1 MSTNAPMMSPQHSGL
16 PRGELLG
23 RYRSYEDAQK
33 IVDHLAA
40 AEDFDIKT
48 LSIVGN
54 DLRTVEHIRSRLSY
68 PRVAGAGAAQGA
80 MFGAFIGLLIVLFSP
95 EAGIPDLLMAVLLGM
110 AIWMIVGV
118 ISYAI
123 RRGRRDFASS
133 SQLVA
138 TTFDV
143 VCDFSVA
150 HRARQLVAG
159 AGVRG
164 VTAADDPTSQ
174 PLAPMPPSSGAAAP
188 SADGQRA
195 GSDPVGA
202 SAGPAGDGSGPPRDG
217 ADSEVQPRTGYQDL
231 PDGRPRFGVRV
242 TDQSSGDQSSG
253 DQVRGDELSGDE
265 PSGDE
270 PGETQA
276 SETQAVPPESGP
288 RATSRHA
295 SESARPGT
303 SSADS
308 GAVRDAARPPHDD
321 RGD

>member
-1 MSTNAPMMSPQHSGL
+1 MTSPQNSGL

-33 IVDHLAA
+33 VVDHLAA

-54 DLRTVEHIRSRLSY
+54 DLRTVEHIRRRLSY

-95 EAGIPDLLMAVLLGM
+95 EAGIPDLLLAVLLGM

-123 RRGRRDFASS
+123 RRGQRDFASS

-164 VTAADDPTSQ
+164 VTAYDDPTSQ
-174 PLAPMPPSSGAAAP
+174 PLAPAHRPHAAP
-188 SADGQRA
+188 ARTVAAPQGGSEIAGAPAAGTPAAPAPPDSAHRGQ
-195 GSDPVGA
+195 
-202 SAGPAGDGSGPPRDG
+202 PAAEDQARQDAVLEPT
-217 ADSEVQPRTGYQDL
+217 AQFRTGYDDL

-242 TDQSSGDQSSG
+242 MEQSQEQGEAQRDVPDG
-253 DQVRGDELSGDE
+253 TAPEE
-265 PSGDE
+265 TA
-270 PGETQA
+270 PGEAPQDDA
-276 SETQAVPPESGP
+276 AQDDA
-288 RATSRHA
+288 AQ
-295 SESARPGT
+295 RPGE
-303 SSADS
+303 
-308 GAVRDAARPPHDD
+308 
-321 RGD
+321 RG